1 MPSASLLSNPRQ
13 PMEITMEQITAGED
27 QELMEGLMQRVPQA
41 LERLHRRYR
50 TVLRSIIMQVL
61 HDEAEA
67 EDVLQE
73 VFLQVWDRADS
84 YSARK
89 GKLVS
94 WLCTLARR
102 RAIDRLRQHSAYRRA
117 TDRYEISCNHP
128 DKAFDETHV
137 VERDAFRDD
146 IRELLHQQIATLPP
160 KQQQVI
166 QLAYFENRSQREISA
181 LTDTPLGTVKTR
193 IELGMKKLTHAFGG
207 LRDKLV

>member
-1 MPSASLLSNPRQ
+1 
-13 PMEITMEQITAGED
+13 
-27 QELMEGLMQRVPQA
+27 
-41 LERLHRRYR
+41 
-50 TVLRSIIMQVL
+50 MQVL

-84 YSARK
+84 YSPRK

-117 TDRYEISCNHP
+117 TDRYEVSCNHP
-128 DKAFDETHV
+128 DKAVDETHV

-166 QLAYFENRSQREISA
+166 RLAYFENRSQREISA

>member
-1 MPSASLLSNPRQ
+1 MD
-13 PMEITMEQITAGED
+13 QITSGED

-84 YSARK
+84 YSPRK

-117 TDRYEISCNHP
+117 TDRYEVSCNHP
-128 DKAFDETHV
+128 DKAVDETHV

-166 QLAYFENRSQREISA
+166 RLAYFENRSQREISA

>member
-1 MPSASLLSNPRQ
+1 MD
-13 PMEITMEQITAGED
+13 QITSGED
-27 QELMEGLMQRVPQA
+27 QELMQGLMEKVPQA
-41 LERLHRRYR
+41 LERLHQRYR

-61 HDEAEA
+61 HDEAET

-73 VFLQVWDRADS
+73 VFLQVWDRAHS
-84 YSARK
+84 YSPRK

-117 TDRYEISCNHP
+117 TDRYEVSCNHP
-128 DKAFDETHV
+128 DKAIDDTHV

-146 IRELLHQQIATLPP
+146 IRELLYEQIATLPP

-166 QLAYFENRSQREISA
+166 RLAYFENRSQREISA
-181 LTDTPLGTVKTR
+181 LTHTPLGTVKTR